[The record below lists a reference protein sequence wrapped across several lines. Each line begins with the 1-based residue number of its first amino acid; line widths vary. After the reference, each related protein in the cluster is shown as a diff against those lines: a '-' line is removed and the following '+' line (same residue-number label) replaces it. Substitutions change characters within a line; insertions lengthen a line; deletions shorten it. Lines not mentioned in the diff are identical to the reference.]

1 MSVDWIDLIKWF
13 ISYVLLTNFFKW
25 QTNKTNMKKLFAET
39 VSKSRMEWINCFRNE
54 ICNSHT
60 YTHPQSFVYEFLH
73 EHKCSFLWDKSLRV
87 QYLDVMVS
95 PFLVFR

>member
-1 MSVDWIDLIKWF
+1 M
-13 ISYVLLTNFFKW
+13 TEATEN
-25 QTNKTNMKKLFAET
+25 THTHT
-39 VSKSRMEWINCFRNE
+39 HTHT
-54 ICNSHT
+54 HT